1 MSEKKNKVY
10 REIGFDL
17 ESDKWIEEQTGGA
30 PRRRGEVINRCI
42 ARTRR
47 HNDALDRMDRLGAEV
62 ARLSGAIVY
71 VSQKLDRLTRF
82 MEFQAW
88 LAVGENADRFDA
100 WMDKFEQFAKEDET
114 NASE

>member
-1 MSEKKNKVY
+1 
-10 REIGFDL
+10 
-17 ESDKWIEEQTGGA
+17 
-30 PRRRGEVINRCI
+30 
-42 ARTRR
+42 
-47 HNDALDRMDRLGAEV
+47 
-62 ARLSGAIVY
+62 
-71 VSQKLDRLTRF
+71 